1 MPDRHTDLF
10 DEDNLLQNNDVLYR
24 VASFHYHETLANLME
39 QEVFMCRPEDTVQAV
54 AQEMAGRKI
63 SSVIVTDREAHPL
76 GIVTERDLVRKIV
89 ADRVENTHKKKISD
103 IMTQYPICLSPGD
116 TLFDSLSTF
125 LRHTIKHLPIVQ
137 NNRVVGI
144 ITLRQI
150 MKIRYAE
157 PFVIIGEL
165 DQAQSAADM
174 KKIRDDLIYLVQEKL
189 SSRIDPVDVLT
200 MISLVNFDI
209 HKRLL
214 KKVIREHSV
223 EPPADFCFFVT
234 GSHGRRENLMF
245 PDQDFCLIIEDYDD
259 SHYNE
264 FDNYFYEISKEF
276 SDVLIE
282 AGFSSCSGNI
292 MAQNPTWRKRVSE
305 WLLHVSHIFLRQGPF
320 TVRYMTLIFDS
331 APLYGNAA
339 LFDRY
344 MNHAFEELSKNQ
356 NILRQMHDEE
366 EGKHRV
372 PLGWFHSFIT
382 EKGSSHKKEID
393 MKRSGLLFIIESAR
407 LLAMKHG
414 IRETSTL
421 RRLQALVGK
430 GVIQG
435 DDSEYF
441 ENAYRVILHHTLMAQ
456 ADNYLNKGAADYYLN
471 PYELSDRSQG
481 MLKSAFKAISRLQ
494 DIVGSEF
501 GELIL

>member
-1 MPDRHTDLF
+1 MTEYNADPFNEVDI
-10 DEDNLLQNNDVLYR
+10 LQNNDVLYR

-39 QEVFMCRPEDTVQAV
+39 KEVFMCRPEDTVQAV
-54 AQEMAGRKI
+54 AQEMARRKV
-63 SSVIVTDREAHPL
+63 SSVVVTDEGAHPL
-76 GIVTERDLVRKIV
+76 GIVTERDLVRKVV
-89 ADRVENTHKKKISD
+89 AECVENTSEKKISD
-103 IMTQYPICLSPGD
+103 IMTHYPVCLSPGD
-116 TLFDSLSTF
+116 SLFDSLSTF
-125 LRHTIKHLPIVQ
+125 LRHTIKHVPIIQ
-137 NNRVVGI
+137 NNKVVGI

-165 DQAQSAADM
+165 DQAQSVADM

-209 HKRLL
+209 QKRLL
-214 KKVIREHSV
+214 QKVIREHAG

-234 GSHGRRENLMF
+234 GSHGRKENLLF

-259 SHYNE
+259 AYYNE
-264 FDNYFYEISKEF
+264 YDNYFYEISKEF
-276 SDVLIE
+276 SDALKE
-282 AGFSSCSGNI
+282 AGFSYCPGNI
-292 MAQNPTWRKRVSE
+292 MAQNPTWRKRISE
-305 WLLHVSHIFLRQGPF
+305 WLLHVSHIFLRQGRF

-339 LFDRY
+339 LYDRY

-356 NILRQMHDEE
+356 NVLRQMHEEE
-366 EGKHRV
+366 EGRHRV
-372 PLGWFHSFIT
+372 PLGLFHSFIT
-382 EKGSSHKKEID
+382 EKGGPHKKEID

-421 RRLQALVGK
+421 GRLQALVEK

-456 ADNYLNKGAADYYLN
+456 ADNYLHKGSADYFLN

-481 MLKSAFKAISRLQ
+481 ILKNAFKAISRLQ